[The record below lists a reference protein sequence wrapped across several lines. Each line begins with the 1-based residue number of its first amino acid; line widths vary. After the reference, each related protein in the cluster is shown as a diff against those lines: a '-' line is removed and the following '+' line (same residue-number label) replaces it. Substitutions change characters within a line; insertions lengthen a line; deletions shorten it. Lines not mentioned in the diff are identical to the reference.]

1 MKVETGVGGLAVLYI
16 ITERMAERAGP
27 SLAGPAGWATW
38 NLECLCGIALQPES
52 GSRERKEGVRTIGI
66 RPNKRSV
73 EEGKGQGASRDRMLK
88 AEDRSL
94 GLS

>member
-1 MKVETGVGGLAVLYI
+1 MKVETGAWGSGSPLYNHGMRGGKS
-16 ITERMAERAGP
+16 RP

-52 GSRERKEGVRTIGI
+52 GSREREEGVRTVGI
-66 RPNKRSV
+66 RPDKRSV
-73 EEGKGQGASRDRMLK
+73 EEGKGQGASRDRMRR